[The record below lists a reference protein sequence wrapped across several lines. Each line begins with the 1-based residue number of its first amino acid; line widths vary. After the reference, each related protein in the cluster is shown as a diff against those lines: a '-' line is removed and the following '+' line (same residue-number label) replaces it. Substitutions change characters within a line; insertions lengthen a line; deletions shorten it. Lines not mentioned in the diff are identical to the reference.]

1 MTHHGAYRTLTL
13 LYPRAF
19 RDRYRDDLTQA
30 HDDLTSELGPAR
42 AWCRSGLDLLVTVPR
57 YRLETL
63 MNNRDSNTALNV
75 VVGALVVL
83 GAGMAPAMGI
93 GFALIPIALAVIIVV
108 SQRTN
113 LAESLRAPDTNRR
126 RRRLITSA
134 MLAALSVLVIA
145 VFIADIGRDDEWGDR
160 WVVYNL
166 VFTVTAVA
174 SVIYLVVGLLTKKSP
189 PERSVQATSA

>member
-1 MTHHGAYRTLTL
+1 MTHHGTYRALTL
-13 LYPRAF
+13 LYPKAF

-30 HDDLTSELGPAR
+30 HDALIADLGPTR
-42 AWCRSGLDLLVTVPR
+42 AWGRAGLDLLVTVPR

-63 MNNRDSNTALNV
+63 MDNRNSNTALNV
-75 VVGALVVL
+75 IVGALVVL
-83 GAGMAPAMGI
+83 GAVVPTIGI

-134 MLAALSVLVIA
+134 TLAALSVLVVA

-166 VFTVTAVA
+166 VFTVTAAA
-174 SVIYLVVGLLTKKSP
+174 SVIYLVVGLLTKKSRP
-189 PERSVQATSA
+189 AGSVQATSA